1 MKTCSNSKF
10 KKHSQIFNLKT
21 ILNNVNNESNLL
33 ISKISELQ
41 KIFKATKKII
51 NEQINELSK
60 KKKDKIDNVQIKQQ
74 IFIKIEKIIK
84 RYNEGKAITSI
95 NNKKQEYKKILL
107 EKLNNLN
114 IILRKLKYKN
124 LHKEKDLLIQTI
136 KEKKNICESFK
147 AQIEY
152 EKDLGSIFQPKNLI
166 FFDDLF
172 DINNEV
178 NFQQSKKKKFNHLL
192 NDTKLNLKE
201 KAIASVND
209 LKEEKNAYI
218 EKFNDFIFEKGFNF
232 TFENKKNRE
241 KYCNR
246 IELISEVNY
255 SSDSDSDIDEEESNN
270 NIIFI
275 NNNINKTTS
284 DRSTN
289 LKNITKKNPNKK
301 ISGSSSEKETND
313 QEIKNNDNLNLVNKL
328 VEIKEKY
335 NKLINERYDLD
346 YQKNII
352 QKKIK
357 NIKYKIGLNA
367 FSSSSLSVKTSRDS
381 NNTKFQQKYFL
392 INSNN

>member
-107 EKLNNLN
+107 DKLNNLN

-255 SSDSDSDIDEEESNN
+255 SSDSDSDIDEKESNN

-289 LKNITKKNPNKK
+289 LKNITKNNPNKK

-381 NNTKFQQKYFL
+381 NNTKFQQKYF
-392 INSNN
+392 

>member
-270 NIIFI
+270 NIVFI

>member
-107 EKLNNLN
+107 DKLNNLN

-289 LKNITKKNPNKK
+289 LKNITKNNPNKK

-357 NIKYKIGLNA
+357 NIKYKILTN
-367 FSSSSLSVKTSRDS
+367 K
-381 NNTKFQQKYFL
+381 
-392 INSNN
+392 

>member
-289 LKNITKKNPNKK
+289 LKNITKNNPNKK

>member
-289 LKNITKKNPNKK
+289 LKNITKNNPNKK

-381 NNTKFQQKYFL
+381 NNTKFQQKYF
-392 INSNN
+392 